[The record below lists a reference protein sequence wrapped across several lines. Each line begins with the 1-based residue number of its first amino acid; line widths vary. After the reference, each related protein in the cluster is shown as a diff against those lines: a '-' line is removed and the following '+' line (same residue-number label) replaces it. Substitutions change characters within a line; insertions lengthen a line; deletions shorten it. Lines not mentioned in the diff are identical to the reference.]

1 MLPGVFP
8 HVDEREGDLGGV
20 ERGLHH
26 GGGVAHEGE
35 HRAVGRGA
43 GVHVQQHRAGRRADS
58 VRYRID
64 NLAQNV
70 NMVKFSFVSNNIYIV
85 SNLI

>member
-1 MLPGVFP
+1 MLSCVFP
-8 HVDEREGDLGGV
+8 HVDEREGDLGRV
-20 ERGLHH
+20 ERRLHH

-35 HRAVGRGA
+35 HRAVGGGA
-43 GVHVQQHRAGRRADS
+43 GVHVQQHRAGRRADG

-64 NLAQNV
+64 NLTQNV